1 MIDGLVLLES
11 TVFHD
16 NRGFFYEVFNLK
28 NLKKYGI
35 TTTFVQCNH
44 SMSDF
49 GVLRGLHFQVK
60 NPQAKLVRVLNGEIL
75 DLAVDL
81 RRDSKTFG
89 KVYKVLLSRDN
100 GKMLYI
106 PEGFAHGF
114 LSLSSKTEVEY
125 YCSDYYSPEHESG
138 IIWNDKDLEID
149 YELEAYGL
157 TLDDLIISEKDRVLS
172 TLKEFVASGVK
183 IG

>member
-1 MIDGLVLLES
+1 MIKGLVLLEN

-16 NRGFFYEVFNLK
+16 SRGFFYEVFNMK
-28 NLKKYGI
+28 NLKKNGI
-35 TTTFVQCNH
+35 TTTFVQVNH
-44 SMSDF
+44 SMSEY

-60 NPQAKLVRVLNGEIL
+60 NPQAKLVRVLNGKIL
-75 DLAVDL
+75 DLAADL
-81 RRDSKTFG
+81 RIGSPTFG
-89 KVYKVLLSRDN
+89 KIFKVLLSRDN

-125 YCSDYYSPEHESG
+125 YCSDYYYPEHESG
-138 IIWNDKDLEID
+138 IIWNDKDLAID

-157 TLDDLIISEKDRVLS
+157 TLDSLIISEKDKKLD
-172 TLKEFVASGVK
+172 TLKVFLEKRGK
-183 IG
+183 L

>member
-1 MIDGLVLLES
+1 MIDGLVLLERE
-11 TVFHD
+11 VFHD
-16 NRGFFYEVFNLK
+16 NRGIFYEVFNLK
-28 NLKKYGI
+28 KLKNYGI

-44 SMSDF
+44 SISSF

-75 DLAVDL
+75 DLAIDL
-81 RRDSKTFG
+81 RADSKTFG
-89 KVYKVLLSRDN
+89 AIYKVVLSRDN

-114 LSLSSKTEVEY
+114 LSLSSDAEVEY

-138 IIWNDKDLEID
+138 IIWNDKDLAID

-157 TLDDLIISEKDRVLS
+157 TLEDLIISEKDKKLD
-172 TLKEFVASGVK
+172 TLKVFLEKRGK
-183 IG
+183 L